1 MSFSYR
7 SIHDCIPYPTLHITA
22 YYNIVG
28 LIDYNVP
35 SDLLSH
41 DEAYGYFT
49 EIQLI
54 LTKL

>member
-7 SIHDCIPYPTLHITA
+7 STHDCIPYPTLHTSA
-22 YYNIVG
+22 YCNIVG

-35 SDLLSH
+35 SDLLSY

-49 EIQLI
+49 EIQLT